1 MAKVNVFN
9 VVKNSCEELYAC
21 FMGRNGINVL
31 SPKCGLDM
39 SWQFHAVCDI
49 IVDEN
54 YFHWQALEQPAR
66 PPGQAGQNG
75 KVSK

>member
-1 MAKVNVFN
+1 MLYGKKWDKCVKSKVWTQH
-9 VVKNSCEELYAC
+9 ELA
-21 FMGRNGINVL
+21 V
-31 SPKCGLDM
+31 
-39 SWQFHAVCDI
+39 HAVCDI

>member
-1 MAKVNVFN
+1 
-9 VVKNSCEELYAC
+9 
-21 FMGRNGINVL
+21 MGRNGINVL
-31 SPKCGLDM
+31 SPKCGLNM